1 MMSPTRKPEGIKR
14 SLVRNRL
21 PVWDEIIYEVS
32 ASKFFVIHNAFY
44 IKGICCRLKMS
55 EPGCALPFTSGPHK
69 ATHLSMCDRTCYG
82 SDLVAKTL
90 FSDFVGVQSCATAAC
105 NCTNKPASLTPH

>member
-1 MMSPTRKPEGIKR
+1 MKSSMRFPRAIFWSP
-14 SLVRNRL
+14 N
-21 PVWDEIIYEVS
+21 D
-32 ASKFFVIHNAFY
+32 FY
-44 IKGICCRLKMS
+44 IKGICRRLKMS

-90 FSDFVGVQSCATAAC
+90 SSDLVGVQSCATAAC
-105 NCTNKPASLTPH
+105 NCTNKPASLTPHNAADYRPCRC